1 MTCQVMEAATPA
13 RSMPPMLHAAAP
25 PPATAQPFGDHLRR
39 WRRQRRLSQ
48 EGLAGEAGVSTR
60 HLSCVE
66 TGRALP
72 SREMVLRLAD
82 RLQVPLRERNAML
95 VAAGYAPLYRERPFH
110 DPALAGVRAAV
121 ERLLAAHEPWP
132 ALAADRHWN
141 LLAANRMLP
150 LLLQGVDPA
159 LLAPVPNVLRLA
171 LHPGG
176 LAPRIA
182 NLGQVRAHL
191 LERLHQ
197 QAQASGD
204 AALQAL
210 GAELAALPCPA
221 DAASAG
227 EEAHPSV
234 ALPIRLRLP
243 GGGELALL
251 SATTVFGTAAD
262 ITVQELTLETFLPA
276 DAATAERLRQL
287 AQEAPGAQQAAAAGA
302 AG

>member
-1 MTCQVMEAATPA
+1 
-13 RSMPPMLHAAAP
+13 MLHAAAP
-25 PPATAQPFGDHLRR
+25 PSATAQPFGDHLRR

-110 DPALAGVRAAV
+110 DPALAGVRSAV

-150 LLLQGVDPA
+150 LLLEGVDPF
-159 LLAPVPNVLRLA
+159 LLGPAANVLRLA

-176 LAPRIA
+176 LAPRIV
-182 NLGQVRAHL
+182 NLPQVRAHL

-204 AALQAL
+204 AALHAL

-221 DAASAG
+221 AGPDA
-227 EEAHPSV
+227 EAAHQAV
-234 ALPIRLRLP
+234 GLPVSLRL
-243 GGGELALL
+243 GDGRVLQLL

-276 DAATAERLRQL
+276 DAATAEALRTL
-287 AQEAPGAQQAAAAGA
+287 AA
-302 AG
+302 